1 MTLLRRLG
9 NKAKLADKIIPLF
22 PPHETY
28 IEPFFGAG
36 GIFFAKPRAKQNFL
50 NDLDGDVANL
60 WRLVSE
66 DKQGLIE
73 WLELMPI
80 SEELFLEWGRGKLET
95 DPILKACRF
104 LMLSNFGYMS
114 KLGTLKLEQG
124 ANPKTVLMR
133 NIKNVQLDLNAQN
146 NTFANKDFRKA
157 ITSIAFRNESD
168 RQKCFMFL
176 DPPYLGCENNY
187 SHSFTESDSADLF
200 KTAVESRIPFAM
212 SEFNQPFILEQARHY
227 NLNIHVLGERQNM
240 KNRRT
245 EILITN
251 YQLNQPTLF

>member
-36 GIFFAKPRAKQNFL
+36 GIFFAKPRAKQ
-50 NDLDGDVANL
+50 
-60 WRLVSE
+60 
-66 DKQGLIE
+66 
-73 WLELMPI
+73 LMPI
-80 SEELFLEWGRGKLET
+80 SEELFLEWGRGKQEA

-104 LMLSNFGYMS
+104 LMLSNFGYMGNY
-114 KLGTLKLEQG
+114 KTLCLQQG
-124 ANPKTVLMR
+124 KENKRALMR
-133 NIKNVQLDLNAQN
+133 NVKKNQLDLNAQN
-146 NTFANKDFRKA
+146 NTFTNKDFRRA
-157 ITSIAFRNESD
+157 ITSLILND

-212 SEFNQPFILEQARHY
+212 SEFDQPFILEQARHY

>member
-9 NKAKLADKIIPLF
+9 NKAKLADKIISLF

-36 GIFFAKPRAKQNFL
+36 AIFFAKPRAKQNFL

-60 WRLVSE
+60 WRIVAN

-80 SEELFLEWGRGKLET
+80 SEELFLEWGKGKLET

-104 LMLSNFGYMS
+104 LMLSNFSYMGTGNCLNIRQSENS
-114 KLGTLKLEQG
+114 KVVLLK
-124 ANPKTVLMR
+124 
-133 NIKNVQLDLNAQN
+133 NIKSTLLDFSGCIF
-146 NTFANKDFRKA
+146 TNKDFRKA
-157 ITSIAFRNESD
+157 ITSISFRNETD
-168 RQKCFMFL
+168 RQKCLMFL
-176 DPPYLGCENNY
+176 DPPYLASTDNY
-187 SHSFTESDSADLF
+187 SDSFTEQDSADLF
-200 KTAVESRIPFAM
+200 KTAVDSRIPFAM
-212 SEFNQPFILEQARHY
+212 SEFNQPFILEQAKHY